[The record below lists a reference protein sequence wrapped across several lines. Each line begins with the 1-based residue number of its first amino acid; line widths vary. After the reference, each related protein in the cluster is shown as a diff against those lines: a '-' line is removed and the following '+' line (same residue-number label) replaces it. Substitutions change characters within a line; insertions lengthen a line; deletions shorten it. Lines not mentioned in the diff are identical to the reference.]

1 MFKELQDVD
10 NEALQTQL
18 AVWEESMA
26 GDEEELEALGG
37 IDLHNHEDAFK
48 ILMSKVGYWMGTV
61 GVVITADMHNKGHL
75 PFVSCS
81 GRVLGYC
88 CVCTCTC
95 VEYIGRECSLN

>member
-48 ILMSKVGYWMGTV
+48 ILMSKVTIGWG
-61 GVVITADMHNKGHL
+61 L
-75 PFVSCS
+75 RVSLSQQICTTKDTPPLFLA
-81 GRVLGYC
+81 RVLGYC
-88 CVCTCTC
+88 CVC
-95 VEYIGRECSLN
+95 VPVLV